1 MNIKIKLTATI
12 NTTEKSTTTNDP
24 SEISPSTNNAQKHRT
39 RNNYTIAF

>member
-12 NTTEKSTTTNDP
+12 NTTEKSITRNNPT
-24 SEISPSTNNAQKHRT
+24 EIIPSTNNAQKHRT